1 MTIGILTIFSLY
13 TMVILI
19 SEFFYRKG
27 VSSRATRKFAHI
39 GAGIVSAL
47 LPVFVSLS
55 TAVVIGILF
64 FALFFYSKKK
74 NFFPSIYGGRN
85 DHGAAYFPL
94 GLVVCALL
102 FWNINPTIFSSAI
115 FLFAVADGLAGL
127 IGEKYGKTEYNFM
140 GKKTVEGSIVFFLV
154 SLAILSIATA
164 IVHVDTDTMGLPTFM
179 FVPLSA
185 LLLSFA
191 EGVLGKGLD
200 NLVLPSLAGS
210 IFAILL

>member
-1 MTIGILTIFSLY
+1 MTTGIFTIFSLY
-13 TMVILI
+13 TIVII
-19 SEFFYRKG
+19 SAEFLYRKG
-27 VSSRATRKFAHI
+27 ISSRATRKFAHI

-47 LPVFVSLS
+47 LPIFVSLS
-55 TAVVIGILF
+55 ASVVIGILF
-64 FALFFYSKKK
+64 FILFFYSKKK
-74 NFFPSIYGGRN
+74 NLFPSIYGERE

-94 GLVVCALL
+94 GLVVCAVL
-102 FWNINPTIFSSAI
+102 FWNIDTRIFSSAI

-127 IGEKYGKTEYNFM
+127 IGEKYGKTEYNFI
-140 GKKTVEGSIVFFLV
+140 GKKTIEGSIIFFLV

-164 IVHVDTDTMGLPTFM
+164 VVHVDPDTMGLPTFM
-179 FVPLSA
+179 FVLLSA
-185 LLLSFA
+185 LSLSFA

>member
-13 TMVILI
+13 TIVII
-19 SEFFYRKG
+19 SAEFLYRKR

-39 GAGIVSAL
+39 GAGVVSAL
-47 LPVFVSLS
+47 LPMFVSLS

-64 FALFFYSKKK
+64 FCTLFYSKKK
-74 NFFPSIYGGRN
+74 NFFPSIYGGRE

-94 GLVVCALL
+94 GLVVCAVL
-102 FWNINPTIFSSAI
+102 FWNIDTRIFSSAI

-127 IGEKYGKTEYNFM
+127 IGEKYGKTEYNFI
-140 GKKTVEGSIVFFLV
+140 GKKTIEGSIVFFLV
-154 SLAILSIATA
+154 SLTILSTTAT
-164 IVHVDTDTMGLPTFM
+164 IVHVDTNTIRLPIFI

-185 LLLSFA
+185 LALSFA

-200 NLVLPSLAGS
+200 NLVLPSLAGL
-210 IFAILL
+210 IFATLL